1 MAKKMSEK
9 AKHEA
14 RRTMGAMNAETNDE
28 TAGDTSV
35 MRCSCCGNE
44 VEPLGER
51 VRVPLIEE
59 EAEELHELV
68 NALEAGELGDRARFL
83 FEASCSLNLPEIG
96 KLIAGLMVRTFAAHS
111 ATAENAA

>member
-9 AKHEA
+9 AHEA